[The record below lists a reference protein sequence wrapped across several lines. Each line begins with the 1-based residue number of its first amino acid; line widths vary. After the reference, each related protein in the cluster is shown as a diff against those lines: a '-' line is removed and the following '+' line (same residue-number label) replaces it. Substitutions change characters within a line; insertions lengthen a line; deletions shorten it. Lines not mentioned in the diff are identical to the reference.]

1 MQWLLFY
8 VKGAMT
14 FQQPLLTW
22 RKTITTAH
30 LAYNNNHC
38 SLGVKQQPLLTWR
51 KTTTTAHLA

>member
-8 VKGAMT
+8 VLGV
-14 FQQPLLTW
+14 QQQSLLTW

-30 LAYNNNHC
+30 LAYKINQR

-51 KTTTTAHLA
+51 KTTTTANLA